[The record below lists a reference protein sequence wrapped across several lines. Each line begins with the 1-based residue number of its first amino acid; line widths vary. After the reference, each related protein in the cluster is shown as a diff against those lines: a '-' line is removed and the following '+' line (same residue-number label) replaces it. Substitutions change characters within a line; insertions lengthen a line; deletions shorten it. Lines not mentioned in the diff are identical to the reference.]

1 MEPSASLS
9 IPQES
14 PGMARHN
21 NGFRSRAGS
30 FFSGTSTTGAPNAR
44 SASQTR
50 IPRIGLRLFSGE
62 RNERPRPRQSDYAS
76 GYRRPRAS
84 YGSSIVPNVPTTRPA
99 QPFAP
104 SSIEM
109 AEAGLSGGHLQAQ
122 GHVNSSRHNRPQPNP
137 RARPGNF
144 STWVRRKHDDKSKPK
159 RFCGGPGMRSKEVR
173 KKLVDCS
180 LAGFLLLTIFI
191 IYLALSL
198 SNTVSRREFHV
209 VLILVLMIL
218 VIYFCHSFIRFF
230 MLASRPA
237 PGYPPPSAPRRV
249 GTLGYAQPDQPIPV
263 ILARDE
269 EIAREVD
276 TNNNTSGNSNLGGLA
291 PPPPAYGLWRNS
303 VKINPNLVHWQR
315 RGQIDSQ
322 RSTENENTHDGP
334 HRPPSYISDDGV
346 HYVVDVQPR
355 SQAAVTVSRQPQS
368 RLLSPNDS
376 DIHPAERLRRK
387 Q

>member
-191 IYLALSL
+191 ICESFWYTIFSRLSDK
-198 SNTVSRREFHV
+198 H
-209 VLILVLMIL
+209 
-218 VIYFCHSFIRFF
+218 
-230 MLASRPA
+230 
-237 PGYPPPSAPRRV
+237 
-249 GTLGYAQPDQPIPV
+249 
-263 ILARDE
+263 
-269 EIAREVD
+269 
-276 TNNNTSGNSNLGGLA
+276 
-291 PPPPAYGLWRNS
+291 RN
-303 VKINPNLVHWQR
+303 VQL
-315 RGQIDSQ
+315 
-322 RSTENENTHDGP
+322 
-334 HRPPSYISDDGV
+334 SYI
-346 HYVVDVQPR
+346 HTY
-355 SQAAVTVSRQPQS
+355 T
-368 RLLSPNDS
+368 NC
-376 DIHPAERLRRK
+376 H
-387 Q
+387 